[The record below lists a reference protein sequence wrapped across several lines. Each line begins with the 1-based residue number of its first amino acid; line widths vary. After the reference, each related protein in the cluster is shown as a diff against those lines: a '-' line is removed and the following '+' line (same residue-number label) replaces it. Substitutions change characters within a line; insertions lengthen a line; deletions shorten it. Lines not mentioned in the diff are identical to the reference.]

1 MISVTSYL
9 GVGSNLGKRIDN
21 IKESIRLLESMPRIN
36 VKAVSDLYETP
47 ACGGPK
53 NQPKYINA
61 AIKIQ
66 TTLTPFDLLSK
77 LKSVESRLKRKK
89 TVRWGARTI
98 DLDILFYDD
107 LALISHKL
115 SIPHPLLHK
124 RIFVLKPLSD
134 IASRLTHPLLKINV
148 KGLLARRKSCA

>member
-1 MISVTSYL
+1 MISVASYL
-9 GVGSNLGKRIDN
+9 GVGSNLGDRIDN
-21 IKESIRLLESMPRIN
+21 IRESVRLLESMSRVS
-36 VKAVSDLYETP
+36 VKAVSALYEAP

-66 TTLTPFDLLSK
+66 TTLTPFDLLGK

-89 TVRWGARTI
+89 TVRWGSRTI
-98 DLDILFYDD
+98 DLDILFYGD
-107 LALISHKL
+107 LTLVSPKLI
-115 SIPHPLLHK
+115 IPHPLLHK

-134 IASRLTHPLLKINV
+134 IASKLTHPLFKRNV
-148 KGLLARRKSCA
+148 KGLLARTKSCA